1 MNQRTKEELSPNMKR
16 RFLKEWNE
24 TIFTLFWKIW
34 VITLFVELLLF
45 CFFKPVPECSRLR
58 YFYLFIFIPSGL
70 ELIILTVFQL
80 VFQEIISYRNRRFV
94 SIYTILLITSFAG
107 ITVCIHTSV
116 KFLPAMLL
124 LPMILTPI
132 YRDRLMTLFQA
143 VLLIVVYI
151 ANNLYFI
158 PNSPYM
164 PPGNLWIDTGIFIA
178 STIAT
183 YMLLDRVNETIFLN
197 EERSRRDSLTHLY
210 NHEYF
215 YEQLDLFQKK
225 YKEKGIPFSVIIADI
240 DNFKSVNDTFGHAFG
255 DEVIQYVADV
265 FQKNVPKHGICAR
278 YGGEEFAMIIPHDN
292 PLSTAEAIRIDFSSH
307 IFELPEKTVSFTL
320 SLGTASYLHTYENA
334 TAFFEKA
341 DQALYEAKRT
351 GKNKVCSASQSPTSP
366 AAP

>member
-1 MNQRTKEELSPNMKR
+1 MIQLPKEEHSQNMKR
-16 RFLKEWNE
+16 QFLNEWNE

-58 YFYLFIFIPSGL
+58 YFYLFLFIPSGL

-107 ITVCIHTSV
+107 ITVCVHTSV

-124 LPMILTPI
+124 LPMVLTPI

-143 VLLIVVYI
+143 ILLIIIYI

-183 YMLLDRVNETIFLN
+183 YMLLDRVNDMIFLN

-255 DEVIQYVADV
+255 DEVIKYVADV
-265 FQKNVPKHGICAR
+265 FQKNVPRHGICAR

-292 PLSTAEAIRIDFSSH
+292 PLSTAEAIRTDFSSH
-307 IFELPEKTVSFTL
+307 IFEVPGKSVAFTL
-320 SLGTASYLHTYENA
+320 SLGTASYLHSYENT

-351 GKNKVCSASQSPTSP
+351 GKNKVCSAS
-366 AAP
+366 